1 MRGVQIKGGAA
12 LTSPVPRR
20 PTGLVVIATALCY
33 VTDQL
38 TKWWALSA
46 LPGRGRVALIG
57 DLLGLRLI
65 GNSGAAFSLGAGR
78 TWIFTLISIVVV
90 VVVARAARRVT
101 SRAWALTF
109 GLLLGGALGN
119 LTDRMVREPGPGRG
133 HVVDFIDYGW
143 FIGNVADIW
152 IVVAAVLLVL
162 LTLLGVPTGPA
173 PADPAGGADE

>member
-1 MRGVQIKGGAA
+1 MRGVQVEGGAA
-12 LTSPVPRR
+12 LTSPAPRR
-20 PTGLVVIATALCY
+20 PIGLVVIATALCY
-33 VTDQL
+33 VLDQA

-46 LPGRGRVALIG
+46 LPGRGRVALVG

-78 TWIFTLISIVVV
+78 TWIFTLLSVVV
-90 VVVARAARRVT
+90 VIVVARAARQVT

-119 LTDRMVREPGPGRG
+119 LTDRMLREPGPGRG

-152 IVVAAVLLVL
+152 IVVAAAAMVVLGLR
-162 LTLLGVPTGPA
+162 GVPAHPREASDG
-173 PADPAGGADE
+173 

>member
-1 MRGVQIKGGAA
+1 MQIEGGAA
-12 LTSPVPRR
+12 LTSPTPRR
-20 PTGLVVIATALCY
+20 PIAVVIVVTALCY
-33 VTDQL
+33 VLDQL

-101 SRAWALTF
+101 SRAWAVTF

-133 HVVDFIDYGW
+133 HVVDFIDYRW
-143 FIGNVADIW
+143 FIGNVADLW
-152 IVVAAVLLVL
+152 IVAAAAAMIVLGLMS
-162 LTLLGVPTGPA
+162 VPPQHREAT
-173 PADPAGGADE
+173 DE